1 MKIEGNF
8 EVDHPRAEVW
18 EKIRDPQLMGSSIPG
33 CESVEQADET
43 SYRVKVSI
51 KVGPIKAHFNLTV
64 EVIEEIPPHTIL
76 SRTSGEE
83 GTRSSVVTSDNVV
96 RLAETETGGTRVDYV
111 ADVSVTGR
119 LGKFGLGIF
128 RKKADQLADQFV
140 VNFREKLGVSE

>member
-18 EKIRDPQLMGSSIPG
+18 DKIRDPQVMGGCIPG
-33 CESVEQADET
+33 CDSVEQVDDT
-43 SYRVKVSI
+43 SYRVKVSV
-51 KVGPIKAHFNLTV
+51 KVGPIKAHFNLSV
-64 EVIEEIPPHTIL
+64 EVLEEDPPHTIV

-83 GTRSSVVTSDNVV
+83 GTRSSVVNSDNVV
-96 RLAETETGGTRVDYV
+96 RLAETGTGGTRVDYI

-128 RKKADQLADQFV
+128 RKKADQLAEQFV
-140 VNFREKLGVSE
+140 VNFRDRLGVAQ